1 MADEKITIDI
11 NADVSNVKDQ
21 LTQLKSDIDQG
32 DGLLDR
38 VTPSI
43 AETLKPALEE
53 ARTQV
58 SSLMKSLD
66 VGQVSSSML
75 TGIKSSMGFITAN
88 VGNIKTIATELSSVF
103 GNIPV
108 EMGDNFNKTLSDMSR
123 SAQQILNTTS
133 ASTRMFGA
141 KTVSSLSAELQN
153 HPSFSPAFKAAAKKY
168 NLSAEQ
174 QSSLLNAVV
183 RQATPAMYN
192 RDHQIEAATASSGA
206 IKVHGAI
213 PDISDFR
220 ERLPARYNSIDN
232 NLTPTSQSVIN
243 EKNTKSKMYEG
254 DLTAAEYKKV
264 KKLASE
270 NKTFER
276 ALVASGLARRTTDV
290 LEVGKPG
297 SGQTMP
303 TAGILEMPQK
313 PISRM
318 QLAQAMGYMFS
329 NELVPALEGA
339 PAYYHPITSGKAR
352 DARSI
357 ANKNSTVPSEV
368 YAAAEV
374 LDSIDVDPVL
384 SELPTQSVIAEAA
397 KQKQTIALTSKV
409 GKIKPNMYQV
419 MSLTYDDFAKGKVID
434 TQGETQNLFDT
445 APRGTSVNKI
455 ISQSLYTDL
464 IGMHGNLTNGSGG
477 KENIAKPLMLQ
488 MDLSDRLFETDST
501 GAYVFEDGAP
511 KQKQETRDLIAQ
523 MFKRSGEMKYTR
535 NGKEETYHYPVRDYG
550 KNGRYVPTNVK
561 DGKIDLVEES
571 AFLQASR
578 PYLEAFGVNVFDNFM
593 GEDSLPDGRDFR
605 TLEEFSKTFEARNRL
620 LTPGVPIS
628 SLGGKV
634 PEMNKVAFVR
644 MKDVLSRAE
653 SDAKADKTETGLDG
667 AMFFM
672 PGYIPGGDATVR
684 APSVKGVAET
694 VDFKKMIRDLYGQDT
709 KEFFVPAYSASD
721 EMVRLYSAGGFDAI
735 RNAVNETTGEPLYTQ
750 EDIDKNFVDIM
761 KFDALVTDSVI
772 KTPFAKGKSQ
782 DELRDWFGTSLDLSG
797 GLRIVKT
804 ADEFWSEKGRL
815 SNSVGQKLDMTPE
828 ELQANQDR
836 WSSHIRKLEKDPN
849 YIIKTLFSDD
859 TEVLSKRIRENP
871 GLIYSDP
878 MAMDRVQSA
887 IDSAN
892 LARMNNEVYANGM
905 MMMGLALANPA
916 EQILKFGELN
926 GMSVQN
932 QKLVDKLALR
942 DVTDSKGNYVAG
954 QIASAV
960 AADRWTLKPDAPED
974 FAKLFNEKGIQ
985 GIREA
990 KTSEGKKKYT
1000 KKDINKYL
1008 NQELDLA
1015 GLRYPNNQAEQFA
1028 LHNAA
1033 NYISLLD
1040 NYGLNRH
1047 GIYMNAG
1054 TIGKMG
1060 GGDFDGDTVQLLLDD
1075 LYEMSK
1081 RTYANRT
1088 SVLGADKGADRLKSP
1103 SEVWN
1108 RKSNPS
1114 DVADLL
1120 WRQSV
1125 ASFSMGAVSNANDA
1139 LTQIDWNDPDFIKRY
1154 GAAAYDL
1161 KAMYDIDSTFAKSG
1175 VKAEWTAAATRAR
1188 SLGKPFVSLFKGLQ
1202 GIAEDPSAES
1212 YAKMGNFAEVNFPSI
1227 YNGLTV
1233 SMLSTLA
1240 KHPVSSGAVDEMIRA
1255 QEAIQGISGKV
1266 NRKDKVALNRKN
1278 FLQIN
1283 NKAMAGLLTRGAI
1296 PSDTTVA
1303 ELESAHALWG
1313 SALNSKYGKDILQA
1327 RGDSLT
1333 EEQQAAVKEWRNQA
1347 NRIAHLK
1354 QFGISQESIRLEKGY
1369 AGEGFLKGNPLLEDQ
1384 TEFQEM
1390 FDKKQASQQIGMALT
1405 TGGSPLAEKAV
1416 KDTVAKKTPAKQ
1428 DQIAIAAAQQKY
1440 KNMTFS
1446 KSMLDSFMESPDK
1459 WYKRYVERDK
1469 SSDDN
1474 VYNLFGKKVHNVLDM
1489 WAKDRMETGATRS
1502 ADEYEKE
1509 LVAQLGGEDI
1519 RGKLYDS
1526 NGNILPNHKER
1537 MDKAVAFVRSLPE
1550 LFKDEKIL
1558 GIESTVAPSFGE
1570 GRKSIGFIDLVTQ
1583 AANGDI
1589 IHTDL
1594 KPNIENGGVMDQLNL
1609 YNPKGFVPAYDPTSG
1624 NFTGYMQQPNAG
1636 RPAKYGRVL
1645 SYGNA
1650 PGRNVRMFEYNEDAI
1665 RASEEKY
1672 QGYADRVEAYAN
1684 RGFDSNEI
1692 TFGTWNRLPDGN
1704 VPTNIVSE
1712 MNQAM
1717 LPKPGSLVQSVVETA
1732 NVMKNLENSAKAA
1745 PTISHTP
1752 GLPPPD
1758 PTEGYTNEEARD
1770 FRERDEEARA
1780 LIDGNTGRGIAKG
1793 MALQQEINDYFDELS
1808 NITGS
1813 LRSVGR
1819 KKENPQ
1825 SSSQWNAY
1833 RYKLDAGYY
1842 AKMQTL
1848 TGATDE
1854 DRAKLSNQ
1862 HDAAV
1867 AAFNDAL
1874 RISSVKDVESLN
1886 ESLQKKIA
1894 GEEVDP
1900 GTEKAVKDFDELANS
1915 IERATDAYNVYKEE
1929 LSKKVE
1935 NVDETKAA
1943 IKADQEEI
1951 KRLAQRNAEIE
1962 TRREEIGAE
1971 IRRKGLTDDQKQSLR
1986 DERENLK
1993 EEQKKNRTSIDT
2005 LKDRRSQY
2013 GLTDEEVQAL
2023 DESENLQSEMKEL
2036 AEKRREQIKNRS
2048 RKTVEHDYT
2057 SLKHL
2062 AEGTDYTPE
2071 ELAEMKKLNLQDE
2084 IDKKR
2089 ANIARLVE
2097 RKLLTEEEGS
2107 KYTEQLDSIDVDAY
2121 ANKIR
2126 GGAQFQKD
2134 QEEKAYNYKQ
2144 RKLAR
2149 DRDDEIMT
2157 TRERNEARRE
2167 GKPVDK
2173 SKHEERVYE
2182 ARIAELE
2189 EQRRVLNDK
2198 VWDTS
2203 DTVTQQEKDRALK
2216 QRQKLDTYIADVKAN
2231 HDETLRTDAFA
2242 DVRDFNER
2250 LTKENSEHGADS
2262 IAVTYAQQFQNL
2274 NQQIEEATAS
2284 YEKLKAKIDSG
2295 SYTKKDK
2302 EAFGEADAEVKKLQE
2317 SANEKRDRLAEQFK
2331 NESDDKLGNLQ
2342 HLATGE
2348 DYTPAEIAK
2357 LRKTSLQKQIEQFV
2371 KGQNFIAGN
2380 NELPESV
2387 REAAKV
2393 RAEQA
2398 NAIDLDAYEKNIAEQ
2413 EQLKLDQKTKQEEL
2427 RTQRLYRN
2435 AKKHAR
2441 DPFGRNRSWRSS
2453 ISANRDNTV
2462 DQLNNDI
2469 ALMEEDIL
2477 KKKQKL
2483 SQTPEGTEEYK
2494 KLSSALTEAEK
2505 NLGSTKKAASTLSGP
2520 FGAAAAAASALAQ
2533 SVGNL
2538 AVRFGKNLFQ
2548 KAWQEAKQFVKEWNA
2563 SMTEIQMVTG
2573 KTGTEID
2580 KLSESLVDTAVNLRV
2595 DPTDVSATAV
2605 DLYRQGLDDDEVSER
2620 MEDVIKFSKVA
2631 NISVE
2636 EANKMLT
2643 TAVSNGLVDSTE
2655 EAMDAMVALGDSA
2668 ATTASEI
2675 SKGMQKSAAAAKE
2688 AGVSYEQL
2696 LTMLTI
2702 VTSKTQLGGSNAGS
2716 AMQMMFSRLYKIGS
2730 GEEVYDENHNRIFE
2744 SDMTKALSKF
2754 GVDIFDEEGNFRGAY
2769 DIVMELAQNWDEGS
2783 DTDQQAVLDT
2793 LGAGRQSSNIATLLQ
2808 GLAEDDGE
2816 LASKYMDLAT
2826 NSGGITNTKY
2836 EAYYDSMQAAID
2848 NVKASFDQLVESLSA
2863 DGTAIGFINFIAEII
2878 QGLTALTEAVDAASV
2893 AVVVLGA
2900 TLLGFAVG
2908 ASPVGAVVG
2917 ALISLGTLGGIGNW
2931 LYKEDEP
2938 VDGMGNLK
2946 DDNEKTFEHAADT
2959 DSFLDRLDELNNKE
2973 NRTTEETAE
2982 LEAGLAKLATQF
2994 GITVSAAAVAAG
3006 AFDEISAAIAQAR
3019 EEAAKYTVQEL
3030 RFNLVSNADDIFN
3043 QTALETVNLRDS
3055 KEKNTKKFLNK
3066 NNGKELSLED
3076 VYDIGSELSDNVVEY
3091 MLKDAGFS
3099 GLMEMFG
3106 FVDYGISTTEDFKKI
3121 FTDGLERSDFFNDKR
3136 VQQRLTSFKDADG
3149 NLMYYDKNNELNE
3162 NLVIQDM
3169 GKAFVQYMAEHYSD
3183 YEADTTEDN
3192 QQAWTDML
3200 TDILIESLAGNTS
3213 LDEKQIREI
3222 ATVKASELASGI
3234 MAAGSYSDQLKAGR
3248 EAIDEATDFVFEGYD
3263 GYQESLDTYVE
3274 ETAKTWSVEKK
3285 DGTVVTGLTKTEAEN
3300 VNAVEYGTR
3309 YVLTNIGGEK
3319 LGMFESEED
3328 AEQYQQNQVDLYKNR
3343 AENGWGTKYAT
3354 FFDDKGNLITG
3365 ENGTINIIEKL
3376 KEGFSEYSG
3385 EYMGTDS
3392 ELTALWTELAKKG
3405 GWHPITGKTWSDAEV
3420 YEKLANGDFSEED
3433 VIQALK
3439 NINQEEIKETNETR
3453 YKYAQSGVQQVI
3465 IDNYDK
3471 THIENTG
3478 LLEEEERAAQEA
3490 AIRNSTKFLTNVDDI
3505 IDSYKTSES
3514 NSGKYA
3520 VDQAFEEMMEAGV
3533 TSFHELGEAIDE
3545 GLIGHIDQAIQTI
3558 PELGV
3563 ELDKLIE
3570 RDADGNWVGVK
3581 AGVDADAAFSK
3592 FLTLLAGGSLSYTD
3606 AVSINQT
3613 NKATLG
3619 LNAWKSVMNGQA
3631 MSEVANLDY
3640 LKEILGADLYAEIA
3654 QRSNSIQGSN
3664 VVQRSSKVG
3673 TATDVRQVNADGE
3686 YNYYNV
3692 DANEEARSFLLS
3704 GIDQDTMD
3712 VANMLLQNYLYGIE
3726 GLTANQSLEL
3736 QGRLMNAFAN
3746 GSVSSLNETLMSYY
3760 TNGNTDMSLL
3770 WGASKALEAEGLNFS
3785 NLEEG
3790 VDGYEQAEEILN
3802 QLGLTSSKV
3811 KKMLS
3816 DLNKTMS
3823 SEAVRAANLFGKA
3836 TEKVASKMDTIAS
3849 SDYADNIRNA
3859 NSALLQLS
3867 NNKYYRNQWRGGNTK
3882 SEIKSQI
3889 ASQIGVDET
3898 AVDQWSK
3905 ETLDEMLNAV
3915 EQQDIDNYIT
3925 ELEAEMNN
3933 LLADEDLKVKLPSII
3948 AENGADMAGLIAALD
3963 ALGIDATNLI
3973 TTCLKSLS
3981 EMNGSV
3987 TFETFSENGTL
3998 GIRVKDFKAP
4008 KGIKS
4013 GGGGGGGGGGSSKTA
4028 GAKLIEEL
4036 DRENKLTDHKIKMI
4050 QYEETRY
4057 QNAGEL
4063 SNYGIMLQHEVDAQ
4077 KDYASKLENN
4087 IERMKQQLA
4096 ATEKG
4101 SDEWY
4106 ELRDAILS
4114 AEEALSE
4121 TNNTIADTT
4130 KKIEENNQAILK
4142 TRTDLEQTVKDEI
4155 ENRINEERDQLDGQA
4170 SMQQTILDIIKNRY
4184 EEEWE
4189 LMQKD
4194 IDKKKKALQEEIDLI
4209 DERLQRRKDA
4219 EDEAEKYEELAEYKR
4234 QLALISTDSTRTKDQ
4249 ASLREKI
4256 AELEKELAWDEAEEE
4271 ADLQK
4276 EGLQDQI
4283 DAYDEYVDDYQEYL
4297 DDLLENANNFADEVN
4312 EVMKMSHEDMIGWLK
4327 TNSEEYANSFGAI
4340 QKQMSQGWTDTF
4352 KQMKGI
4358 VDTFWEEITQHL
4370 SSKDSFIEYMK
4381 QSSSYQNASDSEK
4394 EQMIYNWGT
4403 MYDSW
4408 TNALKVSD
4416 DAKDYKHDDPGDGDD
4431 DGSGGGG
4438 TPKTET
4444 LKFGFK
4450 ATYGTP
4456 YQSKKQWNTRG
4467 KARSA
4472 GEQWVENKGNA
4483 DILPSMPEAAKQQI
4497 RDKIAKAKAAVTVFK
4512 TGGIVD
4518 YTGPAWVDGTKS
4530 RPEAFLSA
4538 EDTRMIR
4545 TLIDGW
4551 KYVATRPTIT
4561 SIDGLLK
4568 DGSSGNTIGD
4578 VYVTLNEAQF
4588 NTDDDYELVAQ
4599 KVGEAFTKELAKNG
4613 FSTASY
4619 SF

>member
-133 ASTRMFGA
+133 ASTRMLGA
-141 KTVSSLSAELQN
+141 RTVSSLSAELQN

-220 ERLPARYNSIDN
+220 ERLPARYNSVDN
-232 NLTPTSQSVIN
+232 NLTPTSQSVID

-750 EDIDKNFVDIM
+750 EDINKNFVDIM

-1103 SEVWN
+1103 SEAWN

-2144 RKLAR
+2144 KKLAR

-2189 EQRRVLNDK
+2189 EQRRILNDK
-2198 VWDTS
+2198 VLDTS
-2203 DTVTQQEKDRALK
+2203 GAVTQQEKDRALE
-2216 QRQKLDTYIADVKAN
+2216 QRQNLDTYIADVKAN

-2295 SYTKKDK
+2295 SYTKEDK
-2302 EAFGEADAEVKKLQE
+2302 EAFGEADAEVKKAE
-2317 SANEKRDRLAEQFK
+2317 ENADEKRNRLSDQFTK
-2331 NESDDKLGNLQ
+2331 DSKEKLKNLQ

-2348 DYTPAEIAK
+2348 DYTPAEIAQMK
-2357 LRKTSLQKQIEQFV
+2357 KESLQEQIAAYV
-2371 KGQNFIAGN
+2371 KGQRAIGA
-2380 NELPESV
+2380 NENIDNETRVL
-2387 REAAKV
+2387 ANI
-2393 RAEQA
+2393 RANKAE
-2398 NAIDLDAYEKNIAEQ
+2398 AIDLDAYEETMREQLELEQ
-2413 EQLKLDQKTKQEEL
+2413 EQKDRQEEL
-2427 RTQRLYRN
+2427 RKNRVFRQAEKRSRDPYGRRRNTWWGQVQEQKEN
-2435 AKKHAR
+2435 AK
-2441 DPFGRNRSWRSS
+2441 
-2453 ISANRDNTV
+2453 
-2462 DQLNNDI
+2462 DQL
-2469 ALMEEDIL
+2469 EDSREQL
-2477 KKKQKL
+2477 ESEVAKQK
-2483 SQTPEGTEEYK
+2483 SKMSHMKVGTEEYDK
-2494 KLSSALTEAEK
+2494 AKVSLEELEKHLEETGNAADKLD
-2505 NLGSTKKAASTLSGP
+2505 GP
-2520 FGAAAAAASALAQ
+2520 FGTASAAASKLAESAGKIAL
-2533 SVGNL
+2533 S
-2538 AVRFGKNLFQ
+2538 FGKQIL
-2548 KAWQEAKQFVKEWNA
+2548 KAALNEAKQFVTEWNA
-2563 SMTEIQMVTG
+2563 SMTEIQMITG
-2573 KTGTEID
+2573 KTNTAINE
-2580 KLSESLVDTAVNLRV
+2580 LSANLASTAVDLRV
-2595 DPTDVSATAV
+2595 STSEVGSAAA
-2605 DLYRQGLDDDEVSER
+2605 DLYRQGLSDEEVSVR
-2620 MEDVIKFSKVA
+2620 LEDVIKFSKVA
-2631 NISVE
+2631 NITTEQAS
-2636 EANKMLT
+2636 KILT
-2643 TAVSNGLVDSTE
+2643 TAMSNGLVNSTE

-2668 ATTASEI
+2668 ATTAGEI
-2675 SKGMQKSAAAAKE
+2675 AKGMQKSAGAAKE
-2688 AGVSYEQL
+2688 AKVSYSEL

-2702 VTSKTQLGGSNAGS
+2702 ITSKTQLSGSEAGTTMK
-2716 AMQMMFSRLYKIGS
+2716 ALFNHLYKVS
-2730 GEEVYDENHNRIFE
+2730 MGEDYTDENGNRVAAT
-2744 SDMTKALSKF
+2744 DTTKALQSV
-2754 GVDIFDEEGNFRGAY
+2754 GINMFDESGNFRGAY
-2769 DIVMELAQNWDEGS
+2769 DILVELASGWEGYN
-2783 DTDQQAVLDT
+2783 DTQRNVILQT
-2793 LGAGRQSSNIATLLQ
+2793 LGAGRQSSNVATLLQ
-2808 GLAEDDGE
+2808 GLGEDDGE
-2816 LASKYMDLAT
+2816 LANKYMDLAE
-2826 NSGGITNTKY
+2826 NSDGVTDEKY
-2836 EAYYDSMQAAID
+2836 QAYYNNLAAAME
-2848 NVKASFDQLVESLSA
+2848 NVKSSFDQLVEMF
-2863 DGTAIGFINFIAEII
+2863 DFDDVAIGFLNFIAECI
-2878 QGLTALTEAVDAASV
+2878 QGVTALGEATEG
-2893 AVVVLGA
+2893 VL
-2900 TLLGFAVG
+2900 
-2908 ASPVGAVVG
+2908 PVI
-2917 ALISLGTLGGIGNW
+2917 LTLGGAIAGFALTGGSPLGALVGLFAGFGVSGLIGSF
-2931 LYKEDEP
+2931 LPEEQEE
-2938 VDGMGNLK
+2938 VDGLANLK
-2946 DDNEKTFEHAADT
+2946 EEPAASISKKSET
-2959 DSFLDRLDELNNKE
+2959 DAFLDRLDELNKKE
-2973 NRTTEETAE
+2973 NKTAAETAE
-2982 LEAGLAKLATQF
+2982 LEAGLKKLNTQF
-2994 GITVSAAAVAAG
+2994 GVTAGSADGVAASMTD
-3006 AFDEISAAIAQAR
+3006 AATAIAKAR
-3019 EEAAKYTVQEL
+3019 EEAAKMAAQEL
-3030 RFNLVSNADDIFN
+3030 RISLKTNAN
-3043 QTALETVNLRDS
+3043 
-3055 KEKNTKKFLNK
+3055 
-3066 NNGKELSLED
+3066 D
-3076 VYDIGSELSDNVVEY
+3076 VYDQVTGQIIDPYSSNNIKIASNIENLGATAEDNGGSIPDYKNYLGDGLLNY
-3091 MLKDAGFS
+3091 LKSVDEDPEIQ
-3099 GLMEMFG
+3099 GLMEK
-3106 FVDYGISTTEDFKKI
+3106 YG
-3121 FTDGLERSDFFNDKR
+3121 L
-3136 VQQRLTSFKDADG
+3136 
-3149 NLMYYDKNNELNE
+3149 YEL
-3162 NLVIQDM
+3162 
-3169 GKAFVQYMAEHYSD
+3169 GY
-3183 YEADTTEDN
+3183 T
-3192 QQAWTDML
+3192 
-3200 TDILIESLAGNTS
+3200 
-3213 LDEKQIREI
+3213 
-3222 ATVKASELASGI
+3222 KASELIPFLENQDQAWSKLEEAGVVSRVNLMSLNGGKYANEDGTLNTTQAAEDFIGELYIAMAKKTGDFTAFATENNEAVYKEAIKSAIIWLLAGNSEITDEQIEAYADIYATNAVSKI
-3234 MAAGSYSDQLKAGR
+3234 MANGDVSAQNDAFLSTYLGLSDPNVIVNLDGSY
-3248 EAIDEATDFVFEGYD
+3248 TN
-3263 GYQESLDTYVE
+3263 
-3274 ETAKTWSVEKK
+3274 VEKYIEENRRSWSYVK
-3285 DGTVVTGLTKTEAEN
+3285 QDGSVISGLTKTEALSG
-3300 VNAVEYGTR
+3300 AQVEYGSKYTVGDETFGSYADANNYR
-3309 YVLTNIGGEK
+3309 LGVLETEISEK
-3319 LGMFESEED
+3319 PITITTKDLLLGWDKDKKEYTGQYKKFWDSLKNPVGFLGLGRESDE
-3328 AEQYQQNQVDLYKNR
+3328 DLYTR
-3343 AENGWGTKYAT
+3343 LS
-3354 FFDDKGNLITG
+3354 KGSET
-3365 ENGTINIIEKL
+3365 
-3376 KEGFSEYSG
+3376 EYSTSAFFFNG
-3385 EYMGTDS
+3385 KPYSSRDEANNAYTTFRNKGITVVVLDQNGIK
-3392 ELTALWTELAKKG
+3392 EL
-3405 GWHPITGKTWSDAEV
+3405 SDPSVV
-3420 YEKLANGDFSEED
+3420 YETPVDGSSEGDSSSASKSKMSKLMDNLETSRILYESDSNNRVKLSADTAFEAIVSNGITS
-3433 VIQALK
+3433 
-3439 NINQEEIKETNETR
+3439 
-3453 YKYAQSGVQQVI
+3453 
-3465 IDNYDK
+3465 
-3471 THIENTG
+3471 
-3478 LLEEEERAAQEA
+3478 LEE
-3490 AIRNSTKFLTNVDDI
+3490 F
-3505 IDSYKTSES
+3505 
-3514 NSGKYA
+3514 
-3520 VDQAFEEMMEAGV
+3520 
-3533 TSFHELGEAIDE
+3533 GEAIDE
-3545 GLIGHIDQAIQTI
+3545 GLITTLSDVAENV
-3558 PELGV
+3558 PEVRKAL
-3563 ELDKLIE
+3563 E
-3570 RDADGNWVGVK
+3570 RAFEVDEDGNWKVREGVGST
-3581 AGVDADAAFSK
+3581 D
-3592 FLTLLAGGSLSYTD
+3592 LANIIALIANGSMSYTGYGSMSQSDQMTRQTDFIND
-3606 AVSINQT
+3606 ALS
-3613 NKATLG
+3613 G
-3619 LNAWKSVMNGQA
+3619 
-3631 MSEVANLDY
+3631 
-3640 LKEILGADLYAEIA
+3640 KEIDSTASASLVTTLGADLASKIIGASGRVVSFEEYKKNLPKATEEDYQKDA
-3654 QRSNSIQGSN
+3654 KVVRLSNI
-3664 VVQRSSKVG
+3664 
-3673 TATDVRQVNADGE
+3673 
-3686 YNYYNV
+3686 
-3692 DANEEARSFLLS
+3692 EEALS
-3704 GIDQDTMD
+3704 P
-3712 VANMLLQNYLYGIE
+3712 AELQYVQTLSSNAQYGITGLLDSQKLGYRQDFANALMNHNGQGVAALDE
-3726 GLTANQSLEL
+3726 SMRSVYTNGDSTSEMLWAASAALGEHGLDFDNLNWWSKGYEEACEVLESLGLTA
-3736 QGRLMNAFAN
+3736 
-3746 GSVSSLNETLMSYY
+3746 
-3760 TNGNTDMSLL
+3760 
-3770 WGASKALEAEGLNFS
+3770 
-3785 NLEEG
+3785 
-3790 VDGYEQAEEILN
+3790 EQ
-3802 QLGLTSSKV
+3802 V
-3811 KKMLS
+3811 KKAMS
-3816 DLNKTMS
+3816 DLNDELGT
-3823 SEAVRAANLFGKA
+3823 EA
-3836 TEKVASKMDTIAS
+3836 
-3849 SDYADNIRNA
+3849 IRNA
-3859 NSALLQLS
+3859 NKYGESTEDVISAMSQWGGTAKKAASGLKTLNSTVVEAQNNQYYRDKYRSGARDDETVKAIAEQTGFDEADVKAGKQSVKDMLDITEAADLEEINDQINALNEFSDQNITLTGPNITMESGSVDIATALSSMTDEASAELLASYNSLIESGYEVKLETYQKGTAADGSAIFGARIVPIS
-3867 NNKYYRNQWRGGNTK
+3867 NN
-3882 SEIKSQI
+3882 IKSIQ
-3889 ASQIGVDET
+3889 G
-3898 AVDQWSK
+3898 K
-3905 ETLDEMLNAV
+3905 
-3915 EQQDIDNYIT
+3915 
-3925 ELEAEMNN
+3925 
-3933 LLADEDLKVKLPSII
+3933 K
-3948 AENGADMAGLIAALD
+3948 
-3963 ALGIDATNLI
+3963 
-3973 TTCLKSLS
+3973 
-3981 EMNGSV
+3981 
-3987 TFETFSENGTL
+3987 
-3998 GIRVKDFKAP
+3998 
-4008 KGIKS
+4008 KS
-4013 GGGGGGGGGGSSKTA
+4013 GGGGGGGGGKSAAS
-4028 GAKLIEEL
+4028 KLIESQDHETTL
-4036 DRENKLTDHKIKMI
+4036 REHIIKMI

-4057 QNAGEL
+4057 QNADEL
-4063 SNYGIMLQHEVDAQ
+4063 TNYGIMLQHEIDEEERQTKVIEQ
-4077 KDYASKLENN
+4077 N
-4087 IERMKQQLA
+4087 IEALKSQMAQ
-4096 ATEKG
+4096 TSKG
-4101 SDEWY
+4101 SDDWY
-4106 ELRDAILS
+4106 SLREAILK
-4114 AEEALSE
+4114 AEESLAE
-4121 TNNTIADTT
+4121 MNNTI
-4130 KKIEENNQAILK
+4130 EENKKKLKENEQAILK
-4142 TRTDLEQTVKDEI
+4142 LHTELEQEVKGEI
-4155 ENRINEERDQLDGQA
+4155 ETRISEEKDMLDGQVN
-4170 SMQQTILDIIKNRY
+4170 MEQTILDAIKNRY

-4312 EVMKMSHEDMIGWLK
+4312 SVMQMSHEDMIAWLQK
-4327 TNSEEYANSFGAI
+4327 NVEEYTNSLEAS
-4340 QKQMSQGWTDTF
+4340 QKQMAQGWDDTF

-4358 VDTFWEEITQHL
+4358 IDTFWEEIAQKL
-4370 SSKDSFIEYMK
+4370 SSKESFLEYMK
-4381 QSSSYQNASDSEK
+4381 QSSSYQNASEDEK
-4394 EQMIYNWGT
+4394 KQMEYNWET

-4408 TNALKVSD
+4408 ISAKKVSQEAID
-4416 DAKDYKHDDPGDGDD
+4416 YSHTDETLDGTGATDSGSSSGKYGVSVSANGKMFNSGKIYATKTAALNAGRSWVDRAFASSYTGLDDVRDAKKVGDLDAQV
-4431 DGSGGGG
+4431 
-4438 TPKTET
+4438 T
-4444 LKFGFK
+4444 
-4450 ATYGTP
+4450 
-4456 YQSKKQWNTRG
+4456 
-4467 KARSA
+4467 
-4472 GEQWVENKGNA
+4472 
-4483 DILPSMPEAAKQQI
+4483 AAKNRI
-4497 RDKIAKAKAAVTVFK
+4497 YVYKK
-4512 TGGIVD
+4512 GGMVD

-4538 EDTRMIR
+4538 EDTQMIR

-4613 FSTASY
+4613 FKTAS
-4619 SF
+4619 FAF

>member
-133 ASTRMFGA
+133 ASTRMLGA
-141 KTVSSLSAELQN
+141 RTVSSLSAELQN

-232 NLTPTSQSVIN
+232 NLTPTSQSVID

-750 EDIDKNFVDIM
+750 EDINKNFVDIM

-1103 SEVWN
+1103 SEAWN

-1684 RGFDSNEI
+1684 RGFDSDEI

-2189 EQRRVLNDK
+2189 EQRRRLEDAAMND
-2198 VWDTS
+2198 S
-2203 DTVTQQEKDRALK
+2203 
-2216 QRQKLDTYIADVKAN
+2216 ADVESRTRAMNEAIAQEEYIEKVKAA

-2242 DVRDFNER
+2242 DIRDFNEK
-2250 LTKENSEHGADS
+2250 LSEENKTQVADS
-2262 IAVTYAQQFQNL
+2262 IATGYIKQFDALGDAIESATEKYEELEKKVKSKAHTQEDVDAL
-2274 NQQIEEATAS
+2274 N
-2284 YEKLKAKIDSG
+2284 KAKSQMKELG
-2295 SYTKKDK
+2295 KNAKTKRDH
-2302 EAFGEADAEVKKLQE
+2302 LQE
-2317 SANEKRDRLAEQFK
+2317 QFTESSDR
-2331 NESDDKLGNLQ
+2331 KLGDLQ
-2342 HLATGE
+2342 HLASGKE
-2348 DYTPAEIAK
+2348 YTPAEIAT
-2357 LRKTSLQKQIEQFV
+2357 LRKASLQKQIEEFV
-2371 KGQNFIAGN
+2371 QGQNLVAN
-2380 NELPESV
+2380 NMKLPKSV
-2387 REAAKV
+2387 RDAAKA
-2393 RAEQA
+2393 RANEA
-2398 NAIDLDAYEKNIAEQ
+2398 NAIDLEKYEQTVLEQ
-2413 EQLKLDQKTKQEEL
+2413 EEFEKEQREQQETA
-2427 RTQRLYRN
+2427 RIKRVYRQ
-2435 AKKHAR
+2435 ADKHAR
-2441 DPFGRNRSWRSS
+2441 DPYGARSNTFWGR
-2453 ISANRDNTV
+2453 ADEMKQGAL
-2462 DQLNNDI
+2462 DQYESDAEQLKTII
-2469 ALMEEDIL
+2469 A
-2477 KKKQKL
+2477 KQKTKL
-2483 SQTPEGTEEYK
+2483 SHTAEGTEEYEE
-2494 KLSSALTEAEK
+2494 LSASLKEAEER
-2505 NLGSTKKAASTLSGP
+2505 LKAVQAAAAGLEGP
-2520 FGAAAAAASALAQ
+2520 MGTAAAAASMLAQ
-2533 SVGNL
+2533 SAQNV
-2538 AVRFGKNLFQ
+2538 AIRFGKQMFQ
-2548 KAWQEAKQFVKEWNA
+2548 KALQEAKQFVVQWDA
-2563 SMTEIQMVTG
+2563 TMTEIRMVTG
-2573 KTGTEID
+2573 KTQEEASSLSAELMQTAIDMKVSPTE
-2580 KLSESLVDTAVNLRV
+2580 VG
-2595 DPTDVSATAV
+2595 SAAV
-2605 DLYRQGLDDDEVSER
+2605 DLYRQGLSDEDVSVR
-2620 MEDVIKFSKVA
+2620 MEDVLKFSKVA
-2631 NISVE
+2631 GITVE
-2636 EANKMLT
+2636 QASKMLT
-2643 TAVSNGLVDSTE
+2643 TAVSNDLVSSTQ

-2668 ATTASEI
+2668 STTAEDI

-2702 VTSKTQLGGSNAGS
+2702 ITSKTQLGGANAGTTLQTLFNR
-2716 AMQMMFSRLYKIGS
+2716 MYRVTS
-2730 GEEVYDENHNRIFE
+2730 GQDIYDENGNRIAATTT
-2744 SDMTKALSKF
+2744 SNALKSV
-2754 GVDIFDEEGNFRGAY
+2754 GVNLFDSNGNYRGAY
-2769 DIVMELAQNWDEGS
+2769 DVLMDLAKGWEGYS
-2783 DTDQQAVLDT
+2783 DTDRNLILNT
-2793 LGAGRQSSNIATLLQ
+2793 LGAGRQSSNVATLLQ
-2808 GLAEDDGE
+2808 GLGEDDGE
-2816 LASKYMDLAT
+2816 LADKYMSLA
-2826 NSGGITNTKY
+2826 SGSEGVTDEKY
-2836 EAYYDSMQAAID
+2836 VAYLESLDAALQ
-2848 NVKASFDQLVESLSA
+2848 NVKTSFDAFIESLSTTGVA
-2863 DGTAIGFINFIAEII
+2863 TGFLNFIANII
-2878 QGLTALTEAVDAASV
+2878 QGLTSASNATSGFTNVLLVLIPAIAAVGVAIASATGKLTIAGAALNINPIFAAITAFTLLATAMGGVVSALSSAAQKEDPFEALTNRYSEIGDKK
-2893 AVVVLGA
+2893 
-2900 TLLGFAVG
+2900 TE
-2908 ASPVGAVVG
+2908 
-2917 ALISLGTLGGIGNW
+2917 SLNSI
-2931 LYKEDEP
+2931 
-2938 VDGMGNLK
+2938 
-2946 DDNEKTFEHAADT
+2946 
-2959 DSFLDRLDELNNKE
+2959 DRIEQLAKKE
-2973 NRTTEETAE
+2973 NRTTAET
-2982 LEAGLAKLATQF
+2982 
-2994 GITVSAAAVAAG
+2994 
-3006 AFDEISAAIAQAR
+3006 
-3019 EEAAKYTVQEL
+3019 
-3030 RFNLVSNADDIFN
+3030 
-3043 QTALETVNLRDS
+3043 
-3055 KEKNTKKFLNK
+3055 
-3066 NNGKELSLED
+3066 
-3076 VYDIGSELSDNVVEY
+3076 
-3091 MLKDAGFS
+3091 
-3099 GLMEMFG
+3099 
-3106 FVDYGISTTEDFKKI
+3106 
-3121 FTDGLERSDFFNDKR
+3121 
-3136 VQQRLTSFKDADG
+3136 
-3149 NLMYYDKNNELNE
+3149 NELNE
-3162 NLVIQDM
+3162 ELAKLNTTLGRTGSGANDA
-3169 GKAFVQYMAEHYSD
+3169 AFGIDDFKDSCDEARDSVNALAEAEALAAAKRRVGNVVSDTKDGFVTELTVDYNWLTGERIENSVQSSLGYKTSGVYL
-3183 YEADTTEDN
+3183 TKN
-3192 QQAWTDML
+3192 GVLQ
-3200 TDILIESLAGNTS
+3200 TDIWGNLKHERNGNAAMSVKDLPDYFVEYILQNELGSDFFGKYDLGGIVVDVDSFRKFMTNDPELRKLYTEGGSADVALDNNSDISTTTGGNVDLVWYAAINDFAKNLYGWYGNYLDQNQGRQQNLDKIRQSAYDFIYDLIGNDNDLSSSDRSLFAELYVDDFISQLSNVES
-3213 LDEKQIREI
+3213 LDEIESRYGTWMQEVSSVLTGENGGLNTPFI
-3222 ATVKASELASGI
+3222 
-3234 MAAGSYSDQLKAGR
+3234 
-3248 EAIDEATDFVFEGYD
+3248 EGY
-3263 GYQESLDTYVE
+3263 V
-3274 ETAKTWSVEKK
+3274 
-3285 DGTVVTGLTKTEAEN
+3285 AEN
-3300 VNAVEYGTR
+3300 VNDFIVDLQNGAQDTGLSYEQAVANAIGDQEAALVTGYSYDGKTFYADEKAAAGAMADSYGIVPYLTW
-3309 YVLTNIGGEK
+3309 LTNSGLEDVEK
-3319 LGMFESEED
+3319 LQHWNDYVTFLQDSTEFQSAEVYSYNGQLYTQDELGQVLVKEGVIHRASDDEAEYEDSETGRSEKAFKAITSSKTSYQTTNSSKFEADALYEAIVSNGISSWQDLFDAIAANKLPTLENVVNSNPGTVGAILSNFVDFDSETGALTVKNGATDADLLMLFSQIASASESYTAAGTMGDLSSGEQTKDTWNRFKNGSALTDLSTDNLKKVVGDDVFAELQRIDNAAKIPTVEELMTENPKWTEED
-3328 AEQYQQNQVDLYKNR
+3328 AQEEVEQLKSKKEAEKIQTLEAGGYTKYVDMITQNAEYGIDGLTTLQQNELQQDLFGRILSGNVSGLSESMRSEYAGGDTNLSTLTDVAYNLEKSGLKIGDLSPEAEGYEEAKRIIEEMGYSVEDVQDKIKSLNKTLASEGVR
-3343 AENGWGTKYAT
+3343 AAKKYGDQTEDVADAMDEWGTTTESVMKKQKSLRSAASTAMNNQYYRDA
-3354 FFDDKGNLITG
+3354 FAKGDRSTEVLDQISEMTG
-3365 ENGTINIIEKL
+3365 YDSADL
-3376 KEGFSEYSG
+3376 K
-3385 EYMGTDS
+3385 
-3392 ELTALWTELAKKG
+3392 
-3405 GWHPITGKTWSDAEV
+3405 
-3420 YEKLANGDFSEED
+3420 
-3433 VIQALK
+3433 
-3439 NINQEEIKETNETR
+3439 
-3453 YKYAQSGVQQVI
+3453 
-3465 IDNYDK
+3465 
-3471 THIENTG
+3471 
-3478 LLEEEERAAQEA
+3478 
-3490 AIRNSTKFLTNVDDI
+3490 
-3505 IDSYKTSES
+3505 
-3514 NSGKYA
+3514 SGK
-3520 VDQAFEEMMEAGV
+3520 FG
-3533 TSFHELGEAIDE
+3533 
-3545 GLIGHIDQAIQTI
+3545 
-3558 PELGV
+3558 
-3563 ELDKLIE
+3563 
-3570 RDADGNWVGVK
+3570 
-3581 AGVDADAAFSK
+3581 
-3592 FLTLLAGGSLSYTD
+3592 
-3606 AVSINQT
+3606 
-3613 NKATLG
+3613 
-3619 LNAWKSVMNGQA
+3619 
-3631 MSEVANLDY
+3631 SEVLD
-3640 LKEILGADLYAEIA
+3640 
-3654 QRSNSIQGSN
+3654 
-3664 VVQRSSKVG
+3664 
-3673 TATDVRQVNADGE
+3673 
-3686 YNYYNV
+3686 
-3692 DANEEARSFLLS
+3692 FL
-3704 GIDQDTMD
+3704 D
-3712 VANMLLQNYLYGIE
+3712 
-3726 GLTANQSLEL
+3726 
-3736 QGRLMNAFAN
+3736 
-3746 GSVSSLNETLMSYY
+3746 
-3760 TNGNTDMSLL
+3760 
-3770 WGASKALEAEGLNFS
+3770 ALEAEDMQGIAN
-3785 NLEEG
+3785 E
-3790 VDGYEQAEEILN
+3790 VDALFEKLAADQNISLGDIGAE
-3802 QLGLTSSKV
+3802 
-3811 KKMLS
+3811 
-3816 DLNKTMS
+3816 
-3823 SEAVRAANLFGKA
+3823 
-3836 TEKVASKMDTIAS
+3836 
-3849 SDYADNIRNA
+3849 
-3859 NSALLQLS
+3859 
-3867 NNKYYRNQWRGGNTK
+3867 
-3882 SEIKSQI
+3882 
-3889 ASQIGVDET
+3889 
-3898 AVDQWSK
+3898 
-3905 ETLDEMLNAV
+3905 
-3915 EQQDIDNYIT
+3915 
-3925 ELEAEMNN
+3925 
-3933 LLADEDLKVKLPSII
+3933 
-3948 AENGADMAGLIAALD
+3948 GADISQLID
-3963 ALGIDATNLI
+3963 ALVNIEGAVSDNVQAYLEY
-3973 TTCLKSLS
+3973 LQAQGF
-3981 EMNGSV
+3981 EGH
-3987 TFETFSENGTL
+3987 FETTDTGMHFVIDKMPG
-3998 GIRVKDFKAP
+3998 K
-4008 KGIKS
+4008 KS
-4013 GGGGGGGGGGSSKTA
+4013 GGGGGGGGGSKKSEAT
-4028 GAKLIEEL
+4028 KLIEEQDHETKL
-4036 DRENKLTDHKIKMI
+4036 REHIIKMI

-4057 QNAGEL
+4057 QNADEL
-4063 SNYGIMLQHEVDAQ
+4063 TNYGIMLQHEIDEEERQTKVIEQ
-4077 KDYASKLENN
+4077 N
-4087 IERMKQQLA
+4087 IEALKRQMAQ
-4096 ATEKG
+4096 TSKG
-4101 SDEWY
+4101 SDDWY
-4106 ELRDAILS
+4106 SLREAILK
-4114 AEEALSE
+4114 AEESLAE
-4121 TNNTIADTT
+4121 MNNTI
-4130 KKIEENNQAILK
+4130 EENKKKLKENEQAILK
-4142 TRTDLEQTVKDEI
+4142 LHTELEQEVKGEI
-4155 ENRINEERDQLDGQA
+4155 ETRISEEKDMLDGQVN
-4170 SMQQTILDIIKNRY
+4170 MEQTILDAIKNRY

-4312 EVMKMSHEDMIGWLK
+4312 SVMQMSHEDMIAWLQK
-4327 TNSEEYANSFGAI
+4327 NVEEYTNSLEAS
-4340 QKQMSQGWTDTF
+4340 QKQMTQGWDDTF

-4358 VDTFWEEITQHL
+4358 IDTFWEEIAQKL
-4370 SSKDSFIEYMK
+4370 SSKESFLEYMK
-4381 QSSSYQNASDSEK
+4381 QSSSYQNASEDEK
-4394 EQMIYNWGT
+4394 KQMEYNWET

-4408 TNALKVSD
+4408 ISAKKVSQE
-4416 DAKDYKHDDPGDGDD
+4416 AIDYSHTDETL
-4431 DGSGGGG
+4431 DGSG
-4438 TPKTET
+4438 TSEPTK
-4444 LKFGFK
+4444 
-4450 ATYGTP
+4450 YGVSVSFSGSSFDSGRI
-4456 YQSKKQWNTRG
+4456 YSSKKEAREHGEAWINR
-4467 KARSA
+4467 KAS
-4472 GEQWVENKGNA
+4472 
-4483 DILPSMPEAAKQQI
+4483 AAKVGVPS
-4497 RDKIAKAKAAVTVFK
+4497 DKLDSIEQSVDNAKK
-4512 TGGIVD
+4512 TIYVYKKGGMVD

-4538 EDTRMIR
+4538 EDTQMIR

-4613 FSTASY
+4613 FKTAS
-4619 SF
+4619 FAF